1 VTIVAMRIPRLIM
14 PVLSPAVA
22 VCLAAAALTGCAA
35 KPIADPPAGSSPA
48 RAPIR
53 SLLPTQ
59 AGRSPQATRSTAP
72 PTRRTTSTTLL
83 TGSGILRTLR
93 VAISGDPSATTRN
106 VVEFI
111 PPVATPAALPVVYL
125 LHGLPGTATD
135 LCNAR
140 SAQLLLKAFR
150 AGSAPFVLA
159 CPDGNPTNAND
170 SEWADSTDGKTKLE
184 TFVTSTVIRA
194 VEGTQRRT
202 GGMRAIAGFSMGG
215 FGAASLA
222 LRHPGLYSQVATFAG
237 YFHVDDPDDVLG
249 TSASAKRAHDP
260 TALVGQAR
268 SIRWY
273 LDEAAAD
280 DQELTS
286 HDSARFSKLLSAN
299 GATVSYRSSDG
310 GHSPSWVISE
320 LPHASVV
327 LSAGWRI

>member
-1 VTIVAMRIPRLIM
+1 LGTIVAMRISRLIM
-14 PVLSPAVA
+14 PVFAPGVA
-22 VCLAAAALTGCAA
+22 VWFTAAALTGCTA
-35 KPIADPPAGSSPA
+35 KPVAGSPAGTPTGS
-48 RAPIR
+48 I
-53 SLLPTQ
+53 LPTQ
-59 AGRSPQATRSTAP
+59 ASSPTQATRSAAP
-72 PTRRTTSTTLL
+72 PTQRATSTTLL
-83 TGSGILRTLR
+83 AGSGILRTLR
-93 VAISGDPSATTRN
+93 VAVSGDPSATARD
-106 VVEFI
+106 VVEYI

-135 LCNAR
+135 LCNAT
-140 SAQLLLKAFR
+140 SAQQLLKAFR

-159 CPDGNPTNAND
+159 CPDGNPTSAKD
-170 SEWADSTDGKTKLE
+170 SEWADSTDGHTKLE

-194 VEGTQRRT
+194 VEGTHRRT
-202 GGMRAIAGFSMGG
+202 RGMRAIAGFSMGG

-237 YFHVDDPDDVLG
+237 YFHIDDPDDVLG

-268 SIRWY
+268 DIRWY

-286 HDSARFSKLLSAN
+286 HDSARFSKLLDAN

-310 GHSPSWVISE
+310 GHSASWVISE
-320 LPHASVV
+320 LPHASVF
-327 LSAGWRI
+327 LSAGWRT